1 MTATKERRSF
11 GRRGRRQRRSRERRL
26 PASIPSTRMK
36 RETRRSKW
44 WCSIYSGRPQS
55 TAAATA
61 SSTMARPW
69 RRGRRRGRAEE
80 RGSGVEHGA
89 GGGLAAPLCAT
100 RRGEGGPGIAV
111 SPWRLGGAA
120 RPRRASLQREGDD
133 HFAKTPS
140 PEFFYLQRSP
150 WLFLL

>member
-1 MTATKERRSF
+1 MVLDLLREASVDGGNDGELHYGSAMAERKKERE
-11 GRRGRRQRRSRERRL
+11 GRGARERCRARSR
-26 PASIPSTRMK
+26 
-36 RETRRSKW
+36 
-44 WCSIYSGRPQS
+44 
-55 TAAATA
+55 
-61 SSTMARPW
+61 
-69 RRGRRRGRAEE
+69 
-80 RGSGVEHGA
+80 
-89 GGGLAAPLCAT
+89 GGLAAPLCAT

-133 HFAKTPS
+133 GFAETPS